1 MFRIFL
7 FRIYTYCI
15 NNCKGILV
23 CLHDVCFYLKFW
35 MHLPSLPTP
44 KHCLNSPEVYPCQK
58 FATSRTVSLIRT
70 SNLLYLLSLQLKVT
84 LLFTVTLFLHSECFT
99 PHDVTVIR
107 PENEAVTV
115 QAHGRFILLISTNKC
130 FSDLVDPSQLV
141 AVLYSSLNV

>member
-1 MFRIFL
+1 
-7 FRIYTYCI
+7 
-15 NNCKGILV
+15 
-23 CLHDVCFYLKFW
+23 

-58 FATSRTVSLIRT
+58 SATNRTLSLIRT
-70 SNLLYLLSLQLKVT
+70 SKMLCLLSLQLKVT
-84 LLFTVTLFLHSECFT
+84 LFTVTLLLHLECST
-99 PHDVTVIR
+99 LHDVTVIR